1 MEWKYSISVSN
12 TLAVGRFLEKKMSEL
27 ELDTGIDI
35 NIYISMDTGRNV
47 GLNK

>member
-1 MEWKYSISVSN
+1 MQWSGSIAFQFQTHS
-12 TLAVGRFLEKKMSEL
+12 LWEDFWGKKCL